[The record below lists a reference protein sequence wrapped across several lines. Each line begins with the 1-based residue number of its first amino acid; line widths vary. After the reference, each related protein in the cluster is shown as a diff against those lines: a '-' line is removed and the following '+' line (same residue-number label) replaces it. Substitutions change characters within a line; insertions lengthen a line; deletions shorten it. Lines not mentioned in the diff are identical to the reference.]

1 MFTWLKTK
9 WLWFWHNAVQK
20 TTAWLI
26 GTMVTVDVTGLAE
39 PIKGLVG
46 PKKYYG
52 VVVAAAVVNA
62 ARAHMAKAVSPP
74 APPPTLPPAA

>member
-1 MFTWLKTK
+1 MFAYLKAK

-39 PIKGLVG
+39 PIKGLIG

-62 ARAHMAKAVSPP
+62 VRAHTAKPVPP
-74 APPPTLPPAA
+74 VVTPPT